1 VDNPISASFPLT
13 DKGQGI
19 TKMLPDYLVETR
31 LTPLAENETKVE
43 FRHYYS
49 TNSIKTKLFNVIAKK
64 KIARQSQSTLD
75 AIKITIEKN
84 TE

>member
-1 VDNPISASFPLT
+1 M
-13 DKGQGI
+13 GI